1 MHGRLSS
8 AGMSNNPVAK
18 FLTAVLIFAAWAWVA
33 IMAPVGLLIWYFW
46 PRYQAPEIVTLP
58 SEEVATTPED
68 DSSAPP
74 VTTQPIGAPSGM
86 RKAEGYLVAEDAADS
101 PVPPTIGG
109 PMNPLDG
116 VPIPEFPDP
125 ADVVPWSPKP
135 GAFLYQMAW
144 PGDLSLPGGVGTIWL
159 YLPPGE
165 LTEASLPCVL
175 IGAGGSNLLS
185 GKALDDDDRDEHIP
199 YVQAGFAVV
208 AFSIDGDPRYT
219 DQPYRKFEGAFGGM
233 VNARNALEFALA
245 KLPEVDPERIFIAG
259 HSSAGTLALLYA
271 EHEPRLK
278 GACAYMPVYDVV
290 GALGNAPTLRTVDP
304 DAPQFLSR
312 TSPRSFV
319 DRLRCPV
326 FLFGSE
332 KDGNVPVATVRR
344 AANDLR
350 AHGKDVTIEIA
361 PSGDHYR
368 AMIDSGIP
376 AGIAWL
382 KTKGA

>member
-1 MHGRLSS
+1 
-8 AGMSNNPVAK
+8 MSNNPVAK

-33 IMAPVGLLIWYFW
+33 IMVPAAVLLWYFW
-46 PRYQAPEIVTLP
+46 PRFQEPEVVTIP
-58 SEEVATTPED
+58 TPEVATSPID
-68 DSSAPP
+68 NQPAPAAPP
-74 VTTQPIGAPSGM
+74 AGLPPGM
-86 RKAEGYLVAEDAADS
+86 RRAEGYLVAEDASES
-101 PVPPTIGG
+101 PGPSSMGG
-109 PMNPLDG
+109 PTNPVAG
-116 VPIPEFPDP
+116 VPVPEFPDP

-144 PGDLSLPGGVGTIWL
+144 PGDPSLPGGVGTIWL

-185 GKALDDDDRDEHIP
+185 GKALDDDDMQEHIP

-219 DQPYRKFEGAFGGM
+219 DQPYRKFKDAFGGM
-233 VNARNALEFALA
+233 VNARNALEFTLA
-245 KLPEVDPERIFIAG
+245 KAPEVDPERIFIAG
-259 HSSAGTLALLYA
+259 HSSAATLALLYA

-278 GACAYMPVYDVV
+278 GCLAYMPVYDVV
-290 GALGNAPTLRTVDP
+290 GALGNSPALRTVAP
-304 DAPQFLSR
+304 DAPQFLAM
-312 TSPRSFV
+312 TSPRSFA

-344 AANDLR
+344 AAVDLR
-350 AHGKDVTIEIA
+350 VHGKDVTLDVA

-368 AMIDSGIP
+368 AMIESGIP

-382 KTKGA
+382 KERT

>member
-1 MHGRLSS
+1 MSS
-8 AGMSNNPVAK
+8 NPVTK
-18 FLTAVLIFAAWAWVA
+18 FITAVLIFAAWAWVA
-33 IMAPVGLLIWYFW
+33 IMVPVGVLVWYFW
-46 PRYQAPEIVTLP
+46 PRFQDPEIITLP
-58 SEEVATTPED
+58 SAEVVTTPGADPAATPVATPP
-68 DSSAPP
+68 SSTGLPP
-74 VTTQPIGAPSGM
+74 GI

-101 PVPPTIGG
+101 PVPPTTGG
-109 PMNPLDG
+109 PTDPLAG
-116 VPIPEFPDP
+116 VPVPDFPDP

-144 PGDLSLPGGVGTIWL
+144 PGDPSLPGGVGTIWL

-175 IGAGGSNLLS
+175 IGAGGSNLLA
-185 GKALDDDDRDEHIP
+185 GKALDDDDMAEHIP

-219 DQPYRKFEGAFGGM
+219 DQPYRKFRDSFGGM

-245 KLPEVDPERIFIAG
+245 KAPEVDPERIFIAG

-278 GACAYMPVYDVV
+278 GCVAYMPVYDVV
-290 GALGNAPTLRTVDP
+290 SALGNSPALRTVDP

-312 TSPRSFV
+312 SSPRSFA

-344 AANDLR
+344 AASDLR
-350 AHGKDVTIEIA
+350 SRGKEVTIDVA

-368 AMIDSGIP
+368 AMIDRGIP
-376 AGIAWL
+376 AGIEWL
-382 KTKGA
+382 NARR